1 MTRKLIKILLA
12 CLSPIIFRFWLAPS
26 SRHRTH
32 TIAKCEIFFR
42 HWYFSN
48 SIYISILDRHHVWRS
63 HDPTSVQTFDFCEK
77 KDVIP
82 PFLKKM
88 QLFFILN
95 IHVIQPI
102 LLVGPA
108 NEQTKASH
116 LLLWVDFQIAPPS
129 KQIMSLKRRLEQDF
143 RPGNA
148 DKWIVEF
155 L

>member
-1 MTRKLIKILLA
+1 MEKCLVIYLWSFIHCTKIKAKKISTCYSLYTLEGYFYASLIKTCSKLL
-12 CLSPIIFRFWLAPS
+12 CTLGISMNNFS
-26 SRHRTH
+26 SFHAH
-32 TIAKCEIFFR
+32 
-42 HWYFSN
+42 
-48 SIYISILDRHHVWRS
+48 
-63 HDPTSVQTFDFCEK
+63 QTFDFCEK